1 MTNRL
6 SAVVLALNLGL
17 AACVPALSYD
27 ATEGVFV
34 QNGLAKDAVVVGKH
48 WQQGDGYL
56 ECSGLNN
63 YLYGGKSLGS
73 GDAHIRVRM
82 AFLNIAASA
91 ASISIDTRDHF
102 GFDGGGKQGMF
113 VSGPL
118 LGKLKFI
125 GPYSDFVEEAKPFEL
140 EIVREAAQLRVL
152 IDGKQV
158 HQCTDRRKEFG
169 TIALRP
175 WRATMRVYEFSA
187 SGNLERAFIPADI
200 RLGNNKPFD
209 IPAID
214 LSGET
219 ERHVI
224 VAQGTANE
232 YKGHPTTLL
241 MPDGNTMFCVYPLGH
256 GGPNAVLRRSD
267 DAGLTWSEPLD
278 VPDNWRQ
285 SNNCPALFRLVGPNE
300 KERLFVFE
308 GNGHM
313 RQAFSEDGGRTWSPM
328 KKNGLKTVMPFTA
341 VIRLKDGR
349 FMGGWNWQKSTWIS
363 FSSDGGLTWSPQQCI
378 AKANDEFP
386 GAWPC
391 EPAFIRSPDGDEIAC
406 LMRENSRRYMSM
418 VMFSRDEGQT
428 WTEMRELPRELTGD
442 RHQPR
447 YSPDGRLVIP
457 SRDTAPA
464 SPTKGHFVAWVGTYD
479 DIAAGRPGQYRVKLL
494 HSHAGSD
501 CGYPGLELLPDDT
514 FVATTYVKYR
524 PGAEKQSVVSA
535 RFKLSEL
542 DAMAARTLSQQRP
555 PQ

>member
-6 SAVVLALNLGL
+6 SNLVLALNLGL

-27 ATEGVFV
+27 ATEGIFV
-34 QNGLAKDAVVVGKH
+34 QDGQAKDVVVVGKP

-63 YLYGGKSLGS
+63 YLYAGKSLGS
-73 GDAHIRVRM
+73 GGVHIRVRM
-82 AFLNIAASA
+82 ALLNIAASA
-91 ASISIDTRDHF
+91 ASVSIDTRDHF

-113 VSGPL
+113 VSGPM

-125 GPYSDFVEEAKPFEL
+125 GPCSDFIEEAKPFEFEL
-140 EIVREAAQLRVL
+140 VREATQLRVL

-158 HQCTDRRKEFG
+158 YQCTDPRKEFG
-169 TIALRP
+169 AIALRP
-175 WRATMRVYEFSA
+175 WRATMRVYDFSA
-187 SGNLERAFIPADI
+187 SGDLEKAFIPAAI
-200 RLGNNKPFD
+200 RLGAHKPFD

-219 ERHVI
+219 DRHVT

-241 MPDGNTMFCVYPLGH
+241 MPDGKTMFCVYPLGH
-256 GGPNAVLRRSD
+256 GGPSAVLRRSD
-267 DAGLTWSEPLD
+267 DAGLTWSEPLE
-278 VPDNWRQ
+278 VPENWRQ
-285 SNNCPALFRLVGPNE
+285 ANNCPAIFRLVGPDD

-308 GNGHM
+308 GNGEM
-313 RQAFSEDGGRTWSPM
+313 RQAVSEDGGHTWSPM
-328 KKNGLKTVMPFTA
+328 KKNGLKTVMPFTT

-363 FSSDGGLTWSPQQCI
+363 FSNDGGLTWSPQQCI

-386 GAWPC
+386 GSWPC

-418 VMFSRDEGQT
+418 VVFSRDEGQT

-447 YSPDGRLVIP
+447 YSSDGRLVIP

-524 PGAEKQSVVSA
+524 PGPEKQSVVSV

-542 DAMAARTLSQQRP
+542 DSLARSKRK
-555 PQ
+555 

>member
-1 MTNRL
+1 MTKRFL
-6 SAVVLALNLGL
+6 AVLLAMPL
-17 AACVPALSYD
+17 AVSLPTSSRAD
-27 ATEGVFV
+27 DQTEASFV
-34 QNGLAKDAVVVGKH
+34 QDGLAKDAVVVGKP

-63 YLYGGKSLGS
+63 YLYAGKALGS
-73 GDAHIRVRM
+73 GDVHIRVRL
-82 AFLNIAASA
+82 ALLNIAASA
-91 ASISIDTRDHF
+91 ASISIDTRDHL

-125 GPYSDFVEEAKPFEL
+125 GPYSDFIEEAKPFEL
-140 EIVREAAQLRVL
+140 EVVREGTQLQVL
-152 IDGKQV
+152 IDGKPV
-158 HQCTDRRKEFG
+158 HECTDRRDKFG

-175 WRATMRVYEFSA
+175 WRATMRVYDFSA
-187 SGNLERAFIPADI
+187 SGNLEKAFIPSDI
-200 RLGNNKPFD
+200 RLGTNTPFA

-214 LSGET
+214 LSSKT
-219 ERHVI
+219 DRHVI
-224 VAQGTANE
+224 VAQGTATD

-241 MPDGNTMFCVYPLGH
+241 MPDGKTMFCVYPLGH
-256 GGPNAVLRRSD
+256 GGPSAVLRRSD
-267 DAGLTWSEPLD
+267 DGGLTWSEPLD

-285 SNNCPALFRLVGPNE
+285 SNNCPALFRLVGTDE

-313 RQAFSEDGGRTWSPM
+313 RQACSEDGGRTWSPM
-328 KKNGLKTVMPFTA
+328 AKNGLKTVMPFTA

-363 FSSDGGLTWSPQQCI
+363 FSNDGGLTWGPQRCI

-391 EPAFIRSPDGDEIAC
+391 EPAFIRSPDGNEIAC

-418 VMFSRDEGQT
+418 AMFTRDEGQT
-428 WTEMRELPRELTGD
+428 WNQMRELPRELTGD

-447 YSPDGRLVIP
+447 YSSDGRLVIP

-464 SPTKGHFVAWVGTYD
+464 SPTKGHFIAWVGTYD

-501 CGYPGLELLPDDT
+501 CGYPGLELLPDET

-524 PGAEKQSVVSA
+524 PGTEKQSVVSA
-535 RFKLSEL
+535 RFKLSEI
-542 DAMAARTLSQQRP
+542 DALAEAAK
-555 PQ
+555 